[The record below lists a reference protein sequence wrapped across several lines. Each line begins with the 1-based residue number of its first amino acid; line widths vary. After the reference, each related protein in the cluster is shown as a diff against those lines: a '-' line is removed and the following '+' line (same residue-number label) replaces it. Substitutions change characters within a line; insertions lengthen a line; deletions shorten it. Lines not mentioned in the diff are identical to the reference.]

1 MMFFCGAVAVAAMAC
16 GGTGSDGRLPA
27 GGEPTAAIAAPL
39 TAGSDTSDTGRAAY
53 YAGEAARLR
62 DIASQ
67 QRQLSAA
74 YVRSAVPVASTTDWN
89 ATLKAS
95 ADARAAA
102 ADQIASN
109 LQALADFH
117 TARAAKGGAQ

>member
-1 MMFFCGAVAVAAMAC
+1 SGHMMFVCGEVAVAAMAC

-62 DIASQ
+62 DIANQ

-74 YVRSAVPVASTTDWN
+74 YARSAVPVASSTDWQV
-89 ATLKAS
+89 TLKARPE
-95 ADARAAA
+95 AR
-102 ADQIASN
+102 
-109 LQALADFH
+109 QA
-117 TARAAKGGAQ
+117 